1 MLNQEI
7 NAILDTSKPRGWV
20 LEPEA
25 KRLLALA
32 GIAVPRFRW
41 VRRREE
47 VTAAGEA
54 IGYPVVAKVVSPS
67 ALHKSEVS
75 GVAVGID
82 GPDALL
88 EAFGRFSRIE
98 PFDGMLVEECLEGV
112 ELIVGARMDPQF
124 GPIVLI
130 GIGGWAVEVYRDTA
144 LRMAPLQPED
154 VPTMVKSLRAHRL
167 LEGFRGA
174 PAVPMPQLTALLM
187 AFSELV
193 MGLAERIE
201 SVDLNPVMCD
211 AARCVVADARIILRP
226 DQPGA

>member
-7 NAILDTSKPRGWV
+7 NAILETSKSRGWV

-25 KRLLALA
+25 KRLLAIG

-47 VTAAGEA
+47 VSEAAEA

-75 GVAVGID
+75 GVIVGID
-82 GPDALL
+82 RPEALL
-88 EAFGRFSRIE
+88 EAFGRFSAVE

-112 ELIVGARMDPQF
+112 ELIVGARVDPQF
-124 GPIVLI
+124 GPIVLL
-130 GIGGWAVEVYRDTA
+130 GIGGRAVELYRDAA

-154 VPTMVKSLRAHRL
+154 VPSMVKRLRAHRL

-174 PAVPMPQLTALLM
+174 PAVSMPHLTALLM

-193 MGLAERIE
+193 MTLADRIE

-211 AARCVVADARIILRP
+211 AARCVAADARIILRP
-226 DQPGA
+226 DA